1 MKIIKKINNNLLTII
16 NYMEVITIIFSIII
30 LAITL
35 GKSIYFYFSNL
46 FDDNKIFD
54 INKRILQ
61 NISFALSFILIL
73 ELFKLFYIK
82 HLKHLI
88 IVISITLLKVILAFF
103 IEKEVDYKIVNL
115 KK

>member
-1 MKIIKKINNNLLTII
+1 MKIIKKINNNLITII
-16 NYMEVITIIFSIII
+16 NYLEVITILFSIII
-30 LAITL
+30 LGITL
-35 GKSIYFYFSNL
+35 VKSIYFYFTNL
-46 FDDNKIFD
+46 FDDDKIFD

-82 HLKHLI
+82 HFKHLI

-103 IEKEVDYKIVNL
+103 IEKEVDHKIF
-115 KK
+115 K